1 MLHNQEQFI
10 SMLDTSC
17 GDMTLTGAVVNENSR
32 IVAGGTLTHTG
43 GAVTNTETK
52 KQIQTDTFGTTQ
64 FSYTY
69 RRKRPHKSRRR
80 AYQAEVF
87 KTPERKIDNTSTLGV
102 AMYAENTKGTPTAQ
116 SITDRRRQDVTDFLD
131 PFGVASPGTMGV
143 AVGKP
148 GDDPRDIRGLIT
160 SSLYTVNPSSTSDY
174 LIETDS
180 RFTDAKRFL
189 GSDYMYN
196 YLKWEPEHAHKRLG
210 DGFYEQELIR
220 NQILQ
225 HTGRRYLTGYHSDE
239 EEFKAL
245 MDAGIAFAKEYH
257 LTPGIS
263 LTKEQMAALTSDIVW
278 LDTMTVMVNGQPMD
292 VIYPRVYMRANSPM
306 RLQDDGAL
314 ISASHLVVNT
324 KDTVENTGTLLGDAI
339 VISADTLQ
347 QGGHIR
353 AKTLGVTTIGDIVTT
368 GTIDAVDTVQL
379 LAGRDIIFN
388 NKVTKL
394 QNQDVLTSM
403 AGIAVSGDEGVLLL
417 SANRDVKLAGA
428 TLSAM
433 GDKSNIAIG
442 AGRNV
447 DLSTDTL
454 MAKQDMTQ
462 DSNNY
467 LRTYRKTELGTAI
480 AGHDIT
486 ILAKKDVTGRAATIE
501 GTGDVRLGAGQ
512 SLTLTNG
519 ETISKDSFGAKYKVS
534 GLLSSTTTTMKRD
547 SEHRSVDGSL
557 VTGRTVTMESGK
569 DMHLTAATVVG
580 DTAVTLRAGGN
591 LTATAAEQYDH
602 EASMISVKK
611 SGLMGSGLGIMIGTQ
626 QTKDTAMGEG
636 ITQVGTVIGSGQGL
650 ATVEAGTHIHLTSS
664 DVIGAKGIH
673 IEGNSVTLDGKNN
686 ITRER
691 YEHEASSSG
700 LSISLGG
707 RVANA
712 ATTAVNYLQQA
723 NHRSDKRLAALETL
737 EAGKSLKEGLAEVR
751 GYTSITEAG
760 VQAAYTQAAGQAM
773 QDMAKANLQAITA
786 QTMGP
791 GSTWEAAAS
800 MKAAGQGKAAMGLS
814 AKANDADFI
823 TQETATNKAAK
834 RDSLVNIYVGI
845 GSSHSKSVTEINET
859 TYAGGSVQSADG
871 TVRIIARGD
880 SNTTSNADTIV
891 NGDITAIG
899 QTIQGKVVDLQAK
912 GDVNLLA
919 GTNTTHITEDSKSSG
934 WSVGASIGTTGFLG
948 GDIGINKAKS
958 EGLTDRTTH
967 TGTTVVGTDAVT
979 ITSGQNTNVVGS
991 TVSGNK
997 VVAKV
1002 GDDLTITSVQDTDNY
1017 KANSKNSSV
1026 SVGFSGAGITSFTPY
1041 AGKGKTNSTY
1051 ESVTGPAGIYAG
1063 TDGYDITVKD
1073 NTALTGS
1080 VIDSKATPDKNS
1092 LTTGS
1097 LTMKDIENK
1106 ASYED
1111 SYRGIGYTYDRGFNV
1126 AEENA
1131 KRRGYATAEEKESL
1145 DNNYN
1150 KVGLVPDLG
1159 MSSKGSASSMTKS
1172 AIAPGK
1178 LTVTKEPVN
1187 LNTVNR
1193 DTKNSL
1199 NELGKIFDKKKL
1211 EERQELAKLFAKNAN
1226 EAIHHIS
1233 ESKGWENGSKEKIA
1247 LHTLVG
1253 GITAELGGHAFID
1266 GGLAGGVNEAAVA
1279 KLMNAIGKDNP
1290 DMIQIASAVLGYA
1303 TNKLAGKDGQ
1313 AGAAVA
1319 QWGTKWNGL
1328 DTVQQSYYAYEP
1340 VPTIEQYLASNIER
1354 GHRAGLVKV
1363 MESAYIMSA
1372 MHPELGEA
1380 AENDFIYSFNQAA
1393 EIVGIWHR
1401 YDAELGMTNNLR
1413 IFLQQ
1418 SADLYPDRDM
1428 VYATGKLG
1436 VGFGSSGTVGV
1447 LGVQVSANSHAEWS
1461 TNESH
1466 PKIVTEATL
1475 GAKVL
1480 NTAGAWV
1487 NPKNVYTPI
1496 NHQSE
1501 NKFDG
1506 GIGYKAGN
1514 VGIDNGDVI
1523 VTVGGEMYLG
1533 AGGGGYINLNLSK
1546 AWDEAKSVFTGN
1558 ETEKTEKEKILELIG
1573 E

>member
-1 MLHNQEQFI
+1 
-10 SMLDTSC
+10 
-17 GDMTLTGAVVNENSR
+17 
-32 IVAGGTLTHTG
+32 
-43 GAVTNTETK
+43 
-52 KQIQTDTFGTTQ
+52 
-64 FSYTY
+64 
-69 RRKRPHKSRRR
+69 
-80 AYQAEVF
+80 
-87 KTPERKIDNTSTLGV
+87 
-102 AMYAENTKGTPTAQ
+102 
-116 SITDRRRQDVTDFLD
+116 
-131 PFGVASPGTMGV
+131 
-143 AVGKP
+143 
-148 GDDPRDIRGLIT
+148 
-160 SSLYTVNPSSTSDY
+160 
-174 LIETDS
+174 
-180 RFTDAKRFL
+180 
-189 GSDYMYN
+189 
-196 YLKWEPEHAHKRLG
+196 
-210 DGFYEQELIR
+210 
-220 NQILQ
+220 
-225 HTGRRYLTGYHSDE
+225 
-239 EEFKAL
+239 
-245 MDAGIAFAKEYH
+245 
-257 LTPGIS
+257 
-263 LTKEQMAALTSDIVW
+263 
-278 LDTMTVMVNGQPMD
+278 
-292 VIYPRVYMRANSPM
+292 MRANSPM
-306 RLQDDGAL
+306 TLQDNGAL
-314 ISASHLVVNT
+314 ISASNLVVNT
-324 KDTVENTGTLLGDAI
+324 KDTVTNTGTFLGDTI
-339 VISADTLQ
+339 VISAGTLQ
-347 QGGHIR
+347 QGGHIK

-379 LAGRDIIFN
+379 LAGRDIRMN
-388 NKVTKL
+388 NTITHL

-417 SANRDVKLAGA
+417 SANRDAKLAGA

-454 MAKQDMTQ
+454 MAKQDMTK

-467 LRTYRKTELGTAI
+467 LRTYRKTELSTAI

-501 GTGDVRLGAGQ
+501 GTGDVRIGAGNH
-512 SLTLTNG
+512 LTLTNG
-519 ETISKDSFGAKYKVS
+519 ETMSKDSFGAKYKVR

-547 SEHRSVDGSL
+547 GEHRSVDGSL
-557 VTGRTVTMESGK
+557 VTGSTVTMESGN
-569 DMHLTAATVVG
+569 DMHLTAATIVG
-580 DTAVTLRAGGN
+580 NTAATLRAGGN
-591 LTATAAEQYDH
+591 LTATSAEQYDH
-602 EASMISVKK
+602 EASMIRVKK
-611 SGLMGSGLGIMIGTQ
+611 SGLMGAGLGIMIGTQ

-636 ITQVGTVIGSGQGL
+636 ITQIGTVIGSGQGL

-673 IEGNSVTLDGKNN
+673 IEGNAVTLDGKNN

-707 RVANA
+707 SVANA

-737 EAGKSLKEGLAEVR
+737 EAGKSLKEGLTEVR

-773 QDMAKANLQAITA
+773 QDMTKTNLQAITA
-786 QTMGP
+786 QTMGQ

-800 MKAAGQGKAAMGLS
+800 MKAAEQGKAAMDLS

-834 RDSLVNIYVGI
+834 RDSLVNLHVSI
-845 GSSHSKSVTEINET
+845 GSSHSKSVTEVNET
-859 TYAGGSVQSADG
+859 TYAGGSIQSADG
-871 TVRIIARGD
+871 TVRIIARG
-880 SNTTSNADTIV
+880 NTVETNANT
-891 NGDITAIG
+891 NGNITAIG

-919 GTNTTHITEDSKSSG
+919 GTNTAHVTEDSKSSG

-967 TGTTVVGTDAVT
+967 TGTTVVGTEAVT
-979 ITSGQNTNVVGS
+979 ITSEKDTNIVGS

-997 VVAKV
+997 VVAQV
-1002 GDDLTITSVQDTDNY
+1002 GNDLTITSVQDTDTY
-1017 KANSKNSSV
+1017 KANSKNSSL
-1026 SVGFSGAGITSFTPY
+1026 SVGFSSTGLTSFMPY
-1041 AGKGKTNSTY
+1041 TGKGKTNSTY
-1051 ESVTGPAGIYAG
+1051 ESVTKQAGIYAG
-1063 TDGYDITVKD
+1063 TEGYDITVGE
-1073 NTALTGS
+1073 NTKLSGA
-1080 VIDSKATPDKNS
+1080 VIDSEATPDKNS

-1111 SYRGIGYTYDRGFNV
+1111 AYSGIGFTYDKTFKDIEKTV
-1126 AEENA
+1126 TD
-1131 KRRGYATAEEKESL
+1131 RGYATAEEKEYL
-1145 DNNYN
+1145 DKNYN

-1159 MSSKGSASSMTKS
+1159 MSSKDSASSMTKS

-1187 LNTVNR
+1187 LNTINR

-1211 EERQELAKLFAKNAN
+1211 EERQELAKLFAKNAD
-1226 EAIHHIS
+1226 EAIHKIS
-1233 ESKGWENGSKEKIA
+1233 ESKGWQDGSKEKIA

-1253 GITAELGGHAFID
+1253 GITAELGGHAFMD
-1266 GGLAGGVNEAAVA
+1266 GGLAGGVNEAAVT
-1279 KLMNAIGKDNP
+1279 KLMNAIGRDNP
-1290 DMIQIASAVLGYA
+1290 DMVQIASAVLGYA

-1380 AENDFIYSFNQAA
+1380 AENDFIMILYTLL
-1393 EIVGIWHR
+1393 IR
-1401 YDAELGMTNNLR
+1401 LR
-1413 IFLQQ
+1413 
-1418 SADLYPDRDM
+1418 R
-1428 VYATGKLG
+1428 
-1436 VGFGSSGTVGV
+1436 
-1447 LGVQVSANSHAEWS
+1447 
-1461 TNESH
+1461 
-1466 PKIVTEATL
+1466 
-1475 GAKVL
+1475 
-1480 NTAGAWV
+1480 
-1487 NPKNVYTPI
+1487 
-1496 NHQSE
+1496 
-1501 NKFDG
+1501 
-1506 GIGYKAGN
+1506 
-1514 VGIDNGDVI
+1514 
-1523 VTVGGEMYLG
+1523 
-1533 AGGGGYINLNLSK
+1533 
-1546 AWDEAKSVFTGN
+1546 
-1558 ETEKTEKEKILELIG
+1558 
-1573 E
+1573 